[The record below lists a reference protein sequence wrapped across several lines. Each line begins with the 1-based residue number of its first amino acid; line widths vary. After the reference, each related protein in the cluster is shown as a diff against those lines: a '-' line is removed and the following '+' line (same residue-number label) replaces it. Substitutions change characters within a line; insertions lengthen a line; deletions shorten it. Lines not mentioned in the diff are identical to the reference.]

1 MKTAAVT
8 LGTEPPVTAESA
20 RESLKRHGKSFH
32 FAGKF
37 LPPKTTEHCARLY
50 RFCRFLDD
58 LSDESADP
66 ELANRE
72 LAQIEQ
78 DLLQKSPRLPAVAD
92 FLDLA
97 EECGFDIDPAV
108 ELVRG
113 VRGDL
118 SGVAFETEAE
128 LKQYAYRVAGTVGLM
143 MCGVLGVKDPAA
155 FRHAIDLGVAMQL
168 TNIARDVREDAR
180 NGRRYL
186 PSTFL
191 DQTPGIVTIAEDHL
205 EIHRQIRNGVRR
217 LLEEADPYYLS
228 GIAGL
233 AFLPFRA
240 RLGILIAAR
249 LYQSI
254 GTEIR
259 RMDFAV
265 WKGRAKVSLP
275 RKIFISAYTLVV
287 FFRQW
292 ALATKPSS
300 HDPALHRDLKGFP
313 GAHQQIEGTSMP

>member
-1 MKTAAVT
+1 MKTAAAT

-32 FAGKF
+32 LAGKF
-37 LPPKTTEHCARLY
+37 LPPKTTERCARLY

-58 LSDESADP
+58 LSDESADSK
-66 ELANRE
+66 LASQQ

-78 DLLQKSPRLPAVAD
+78 DLLEKSRRHPAVAD

-97 EECGFDIDPAV
+97 EECGFETDPAV

-118 SGVAFETEAE
+118 SEVAFETEAE
-128 LKQYAYRVAGTVGLM
+128 LKQYAYRVAGTVGLL
-143 MCGVLGVKDPAA
+143 MCGVMGVTDPAA

-168 TNIARDVREDAR
+168 TNIARDVREDAQ

-186 PSTFL
+186 PAAFL
-191 DQTPGIVTIAEDHL
+191 DQTPGIGAIAENHP
-205 EIHRQIRNGVRR
+205 ESHGQISRGVRR
-217 LLEEADPYYLS
+217 LLEEADLYYIS
-228 GIAGL
+228 GIAGI
-233 AFLPFRA
+233 AYLPFRA

-265 WKGRAKVSLP
+265 WKGRAKVSLLQ
-275 RKIFISAYTLVV
+275 KLFISGYTLVV
-287 FFRQW
+287 FFRRW
-292 ALATKPSS
+292 ALASKPSG
-300 HDPALHRDLKGFP
+300 HDLTLHRDLKGFP
-313 GAHQQIEGTSMP
+313 GAHQQTGGASGR